1 MWWRGSQAISDQMPW
16 YRQPGYDGDLS
27 ETQKRLLDQVRARSR
42 HPAARAEDLPAEA
55 LSYIKALEFNLYQA
69 KQQQLIGRTLLVSLF
84 GAAVL
89 YLTYYGYRPGTSNW
103 DYVVG
108 FAVLILPWFLY
119 LRENRKQDRRI
130 LCRRAAR
137 RCRPTSKSS
146 ANGSF
151 PISARSSSSATSRA
165 ESRESGRVFLAVQ
178 PRPEAQQLEDAAVA
192 PR

>member
-89 YLTYYGYRPGTSNW
+89 YLTYYGYRLGTSNW

-119 LRENRKQDRRI
+119 LRENRKQDREF
-130 LCRRAAR
+130 L
-137 RCRPTSKSS
+137 P
-146 ANGSF
+146 
-151 PISARSSSSATSRA
+151 
-165 ESRESGRVFLAVQ
+165 ESGAPLSTDERIKREWELSYISQV
-178 PRPEAQQLEDAAVA
+178 QLERDK
-192 PR
+192 PG